1 MNRKKWISLVVVC
14 FMTIYSSAQMMRA
27 FDVKANF
34 RGDFGFGV
42 GLTMNVVDELD
53 FAPSY
58 NYYFRSGTNAWHLDA
73 DMHYNF
79 KPIPLWRIYPLAGIT
94 YYRCEKGRFGA
105 NLGAGCSYDFDMEW
119 CVKAE
124 MKYQVIKHWDDLFVS
139 VGISYKF

>member
-1 MNRKKWISLVVVC
+1 MNRKKWISLVVAC
-14 FMTIYSSAQMMRA
+14 LLTIGASAQMMRS

-42 GLTMNVVDELD
+42 GLTMNLLDELD

-79 KPIPLWRIYPLAGIT
+79 KVAPLWRVYPLAGVT
-94 YYRCEKGRFGA
+94 YFRCGSGRFGA
-105 NLGAGCSYDFDMEW
+105 NLGAGFSYDFDMEW
-119 CVKAE
+119 SVKGE
-124 MKYQVIKHWDDLFVS
+124 MKYQVVKRWDDLFVS
-139 VGISYKF
+139 VGVAYKF